1 MSKEKAIEIYK
12 NIKRTLKHLIPDR
25 AIHHKNEIYDHPRIK
40 ESALR
45 KKLKQL
51 KEKYKLN
58 KNELF

>member
-1 MSKEKAIEIYK
+1 MSKERAIKICK

-58 KNELF
+58 KNKLC